1 MVTAADPH
9 QYETAIATMPRKK
22 LEEFALQAA
31 RAMEV
36 LEQENMQLTQDVDD
50 AKKIDMDVINGWR
63 DWTQVI
69 DEEREKWAAMATRLS
84 EENQGANAELQQAV
98 QVIETLLELLGNI
111 ASMAEEDSEDGSNAK
126 SMRRGLKKIA
136 KMSNA
141 AIARYAVVEEG
152 EPDDSRPDDEK
163 TDEEAP
169 PDDEPS

>member
-141 AIARYAVVEEG
+141 AIARYAVVEEE
-152 EPDDSRPDDEK
+152 EPDDSRPDDEN

>member
-141 AIARYAVVEEG
+141 AIARYAVVEEE